1 MPEKPNVED
10 WRTVD
15 DEYLIIG
22 SANINQRSMDGGRDT
37 EMAMGAFQPHHTMSG
52 AADGVPRGVVHGFRV
67 STWFEHLGYQE
78 EVFQK
83 PWTRE
88 CMQRVNELASRYW
101 EEYSRPAPIVD
112 MQGHLMRY
120 PYVVGEDGSI
130 NAIPGQELFP
140 DSEGPVLGAHQPT
153 YPKILTV
160 WPRFSSNSQSSIP
173 CKAISRSAA
182 SALCT
187 IGCMIT
193 I

>member
-1 MPEKPNVED
+1 M
-10 WRTVD
+10 D

-160 WPRFSSNSQSSIP
+160 
-173 CKAISRSAA
+173 
-182 SALCT
+182 
-187 IGCMIT
+187 
-193 I
+193 